1 MNDTKRSFAIGARVS
16 AKLGRVGTVVGRSS
30 YATCVR
36 VQWEHRKTPETVPVE
51 LLTRIG
57 EVPLTVTSD
66 DRSHASG
73 HGPLTTMRTQPGAD
87 PRQGEAHANN
97 FAKLPEL
104 LGRS

>member
-16 AKLGRVGTVVGRSS
+16 ANLGRVGTVVGRSS

-57 EVPLTVTSD
+57 GVPLTVTSD
-66 DRSHASG
+66 DRS
-73 HGPLTTMRTQPGAD
+73 PLPAMDG
-87 PRQGEAHANN
+87 
-97 FAKLPEL
+97 
-104 LGRS
+104 